1 MRLYDANGWL
11 DMPKL
16 LTRPFTFNIII
27 GARGTGKT
35 YGGLKWALDNNINHI
50 YMRRTA
56 GELEAVIKQQK
67 LNPYFEINPAL
78 TWGKGGAT
86 GLVPVYDAD
95 NNIKGFGTSLAAVGR
110 VRGFSG
116 SSIDFIFYDEFVRKA
131 TEPRKKGEGTA
142 VFDIYE
148 SINRN
153 RELIGL
159 PPVKFL
165 AASNSDSL
173 VNDLFVELNLVTC
186 AQKMKE
192 KGIEVYEDPARGI
205 ALYMPNHSP
214 ISEKKKDTALYR
226 LLGNNAYSRMALGNE
241 FINED
246 LTNVES
252 KRLAGFTPLVIV
264 GELCIYKHKSK
275 REYYVTTHKS
285 GTPETYTAAEMDLKR
300 FRRDYAFVWLAYLGR
315 RVYFETY
322 INKCLFERYFDI

>member
-1 MRLYDANGWL
+1 MNLYTPDGWL
-11 DMPKL
+11 NIPKIMA
-16 LTRPFTFNIII
+16 RPFTFNIII
-27 GARGTGKT
+27 GARGTGKS
-35 YGGLKWALDNNINHI
+35 YGAIKWALDNNLEHI

-56 GELEAVIKQQK
+56 NDLDAVIKQQN
-67 LNPYFEINPAL
+67 LNPYFAVDPSLI
-78 TWGKGGAT
+78 WGKGGGA
-86 GLVPVYDAD
+86 GLVPIYGEDRK
-95 NNIKGFGTSLAAVGR
+95 IKGYGTSLAAVGR

-116 SSIDFIFYDEFVRKA
+116 NSIDFIFYDEFVRKA
-131 TEPRKKGEGTA
+131 TEPRRKGEGVA

-159 PPVKFL
+159 APVKFL

-173 VNDLFVELNLVTC
+173 VNDLFVELNLVTP
-186 AQKMKE
+186 AQRMKE
-192 KGIEVYEDPARGI
+192 KGLEVYEDPARGI
-205 ALYMPNHSP
+205 ALYMPSNSP

-226 LLGNNAYSRMALGNE
+226 LLGDNAYAKMALGNE

-252 KRLAGFTPLVIV
+252 KRLAGYAPLVIV